1 MRVSD
6 TLILKI
12 DKSKKKAFLEMLQ
25 WLDFV
30 EVQSPDSVLQRFVKN
45 APKDVPLTDEELIEE
60 VMAHRYGKKQA

>member
-30 EVQSPDSVLQRFVKN
+30 EVQSADSVLQRFVKN
-45 APKDVPLTDEELIEE
+45 APEDVPLTDEEIIGE
-60 VMAHRYGKKQA
+60 VMIHRYGNSQA

>member
-30 EVQSPDSVLQRFVKN
+30 EVQSADSVLQRFVKN
-45 APKDVPLTDEELIEE
+45 APEDVPLTDEEVIEE
-60 VMAHRYGKKQA
+60 VMTHRYGNSQA

>member
-1 MRVSD
+1 MRVSE

-30 EVQSPDSVLQRFVKN
+30 EVQSADSVLQRFVKN
-45 APKDVPLTDEELIEE
+45 VPKDVTLTEEEIVEE
-60 VMAHRYGKKQA
+60 VMVHRYGKK

>member
-30 EVQSPDSVLQRFVKN
+30 EVQSADSMLQRFVKN
-45 APKDVPLTDEELIEE
+45 APEDVPLTDEEVIEE
-60 VMAHRYGKKQA
+60 VMAHRYGNSQA

>member
-30 EVQSPDSVLQRFVKN
+30 EVQSADSVLQRFVKN
-45 APKDVPLTDEELIEE
+45 APEDVPLTDEEVIEE
-60 VMAHRYGKKQA
+60 VMAHRYGNSQA

>member
-30 EVQSPDSVLQRFVKN
+30 EVQSADSVLQRFVKN
-45 APKDVPLTDEELIEE
+45 APKDVPLTDEEIIEE
-60 VMAHRYGKKQA
+60 VMAHRYGNRQA

>member
-45 APKDVPLTDEELIEE
+45 APQDVPLTDEDVIEE

>member
-30 EVQSPDSVLQRFVKN
+30 EVQSTGSVLQRFVKN
-45 APKDVPLTDEELIEE
+45 APKDVPLTDEEIVEE
-60 VMAHRYGKKQA
+60 VMVHRYGKK

>member
-30 EVQSPDSVLQRFVKN
+30 EVQSPDSVLQRFMKN
-45 APKDVPLTDEELIEE
+45 APQDVPLTDEEVVEE

>member
-30 EVQSPDSVLQRFVKN
+30 EVQSADSVLQRFVKN
-45 APKDVPLTDEELIEE
+45 APKAVPLTDEEIIEG
-60 VMAHRYGKKQA
+60 VMAHRYGNSQA

>member
-6 TLILKI
+6 TLILKV

-30 EVQSPDSVLQRFVKN
+30 EVQSPDSVLQRFVEN
-45 APKDVPLTDEELIEE
+45 APEDVPLTDEEIIEE
-60 VMAHRYGKKQA
+60 VMAHRYGNSQA

>member
-12 DKSKKKAFLEMLQ
+12 DKSKKRAFLEMLR

-30 EVQSPDSVLQRFVKN
+30 EVQSPHSVLQRFVKN
-45 APKDVPLTDEELIEE
+45 APEDVPLTDEEVIEE
-60 VMAHRYGKKQA
+60 VMAHRYGNSQA